1 MCEPKYQEYKSADIP
16 IFEKD
21 GTKVKLI
28 CGEWEGHQGPIK
40 YDTPAYYMDV
50 KVPAGGHF

>member
-1 MCEPKYQEYKSADIP
+1 MCEPKYQEYKSPDIP
-16 IFEKD
+16 IYEKD